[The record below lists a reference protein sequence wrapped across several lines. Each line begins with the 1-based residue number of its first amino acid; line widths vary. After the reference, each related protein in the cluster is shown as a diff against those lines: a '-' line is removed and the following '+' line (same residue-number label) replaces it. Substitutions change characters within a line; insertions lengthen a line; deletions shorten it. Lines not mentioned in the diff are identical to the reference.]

1 MKVASQKSLP
11 HLAISPI
18 TKMPYLPSFVFPIDE
33 RSEELW
39 SSHRNEVSST
49 KSEEVRQQVPVIKVL
64 RQSDANLTG
73 NSQIL
78 VIDDDKEEVVEKEA
92 RKTDQDVVG
101 SRQGDAYS
109 WELQKAK

>member
-39 SSHRNEVSST
+39 SSQRNELSST
-49 KSEEVRQQVPVIKVL
+49 KSEEGRQQVPVIKVL
-64 RQSDANLTG
+64 RQSDSNLKG

-78 VIDDDKEEVVEKEA
+78 VIDDEKAEEIEA
-92 RKTDQDVVG
+92 K
-101 SRQGDAYS
+101 
-109 WELQKAK
+109 LNN